1 MKANKFK
8 PHKGLKKRVKIT
20 RNGQV
25 KHDQSGARHRKS
37 RHTAAQNRQ
46 LRQPKIACE
55 VERRRSQH
63 MLGFRIRRPEA
74 QLEVVEVGGDTHTG

>member
-25 KHDQSGARHRKS
+25 KHEPAGARHRKS

-46 LRQPKIACE
+46 LRRPTIACE
-55 VERRRSQH
+55 VERRRAQQ
-63 MLGFRIRRPEA
+63 MLGFRIRRPE
-74 QLEVVEVGGDTHTG
+74 QRLEEAETGATE

>member
-25 KHDQSGARHRKS
+25 KHDRAGGRHRKS
-37 RHTAAQNRQ
+37 RHTAQQNRQ
-46 LRQPKIACE
+46 LRRPEVAHE
-55 VERRRSQH
+55 VERRRAQS
-63 MLGFRIRRPEA
+63 MLHFRIRRPEA
-74 QLEVVEVGGDTHTG
+74 RPEEVEAATD